1 MATLRFSAAN
11 DEVRFNLPAA
21 ANFTAAYTV
30 AALVLRRA
38 VPGGVWHAILG
49 HHSSTSVPQLAIEFD
64 STNHVEL
71 NQNNGAASRTSTST
85 ISSTTDWYLI
95 AATKAA
101 GTVTPRFHLKNIT
114 TGAAWAHEAGA
125 GTLAN
130 APTAASGTIRVGEW
144 NDNDDLNA
152 NVAVIGGWA
161 AALAD
166 TGAGSVENLAT
177 NLRTSDWTGHATAP
191 AYVHELTSTTTIPD
205 LMGNGATLNIV
216 NGTSLDTSND
226 PPGWNFNGT
235 GGGAAATVNKIPT
248 PRAAVFRSVR

>member
-1 MATLRFSAAN
+1 VSTLRFSAAN

-21 ANFTAAYTV
+21 ANFTGAYTL

-38 VPGGVWHAILG
+38 VPGTVWHAITG
-49 HHSSTSVPQLAIEFD
+49 HHSSTSVPQVAIEFD
-64 STNHVEL
+64 GTNHLEL
-71 NQNNGAASRTSTST
+71 NENNGAASRTSTAT
-85 ISSTTDWYLI
+85 VSSTTDWYLV

-101 GTVTPRFHLKNIT
+101 GTVTPKLHTKNLT
-114 TGAAWAHEAGA
+114 TGAWAHDSGA

-130 APTAASGTIRVGEW
+130 APTATGGTIRVGEW

-161 AALAD
+161 AELTDLAVEAL
-166 TGAGSVENLAT
+166 LT

-216 NGTSLDTSND
+216 SGTTLDTSND

-235 GGGAAATVNKIPT
+235 SRTAPRGGALPQAARPS
-248 PRAAVFRSVR
+248 RRR